1 MISMTKFFEL
11 IVTNKTVKAWVG
23 AFVAGASVYGT
34 AVQDGVFTGAELGT
48 LVGAMAVALG
58 LVYRVPNGKASE

>member
-1 MISMTKFFEL
+1 MTEFLNL
-11 IVTNKTVKAWVG
+11 ILTNKTLKAWVG
-23 AFVAGASVYGT
+23 AVVAGASVYAT

-58 LVYRVPNGKASE
+58 VVYRVPNGKE